1 MRCMQL
7 NEIRWAESMK
17 AKNSEIAL
25 KQIKKYKEAERLA
38 ENEKKQGIRDL
49 QMLFDKIA
57 SKNKN
62 GARTI
67 GNEIGVSAKRDQK
80 VSGGSNDNFDTF
92 KVSIFE
98 SQNQTK
104 IETSQIGSG
113 GRGWESQNPERSSSV
128 GQILG

>member
-1 MRCMQL
+1 MRCMQF
-7 NEIRWAESMK
+7 NEIRWVESMK

-62 GARTI
+62 GARTV
-67 GNEIGVSAKRDQK
+67 GNEIGVTFKRDQK
-80 VSGGSNDNFDTF
+80 V
-92 KVSIFE
+92 
-98 SQNQTK
+98 
-104 IETSQIGSG
+104 
-113 GRGWESQNPERSSSV
+113 
-128 GQILG
+128 